1 MMSRADVVRVAQL
14 GGPEM
19 MRLVQE
25 NLPPPG
31 LGQVQVR
38 HTAIGFNYIDIYQRS
53 GIYPLE
59 LPTGL
64 GHEAAGV
71 VEAIGDGVHGLA
83 VGDRVVYMN
92 AGIGAYA
99 SHRNL
104 AADKLIRLPEFLSDE
119 LAAAIFFKAM
129 TAQYLVKKTYRVQRG
144 DTVLIH
150 AAAGGVGQILSAWT
164 KSLGATVIGTVGSKA
179 KFDAAKQAG
188 CDVVIDYSEANWVD
202 QIIEASHGKMAQVVY
217 DSVAKHTFMGS
228 LDCAAPFGMVVL
240 YGAASGPAPA
250 IAPEILN
257 KKGCLYLT
265 RPSVFPHNATPQL
278 LRENAV
284 DVMAAIQAGHI
295 KINIGARFALSEI
308 VSAHQLAES
317 RKLLGAMIITP

>member
-1 MMSRADVVRVAQL
+1 MTRANVIRVAQL

-19 MRLVQE
+19 MHLVQE

-31 LGQVQVR
+31 LGQVQIR

-64 GHEAAGV
+64 GHEAAGI
-71 VEAIGDGVHGLA
+71 VEVIGDEVHGFA

-104 AADKLIRLPEFLSDE
+104 AADKLIQLPEFLGDE

-129 TAQYLVKKTYRVQRG
+129 TAQYLVKKTYRVKSG

-150 AAAGGVGQILSAWT
+150 AAAGGVGQILAAWT
-164 KSLGATVIGTVGSKA
+164 KSLGATVIGTVGGKA

-188 CDVVIDYSEANWVD
+188 CDVVVD
-202 QIIEASHGKMAQVVY
+202 CLGGNNICWRCCNSSTLTNSSTKHGLCQGFVY
-217 DSVAKHTFMGS
+217 
-228 LDCAAPFGMVVL
+228 
-240 YGAASGPAPA
+240 
-250 IAPEILN
+250 I
-257 KKGCLYLT
+257 
-265 RPSVFPHNATPQL
+265 
-278 LRENAV
+278 
-284 DVMAAIQAGHI
+284 
-295 KINIGARFALSEI
+295 
-308 VSAHQLAES
+308 
-317 RKLLGAMIITP
+317 